1 MDCYAVSCAGIRLFM
16 KPAGRKSWVCRA
28 FQCCAI
34 ICNEFEW
41 ESKANF
47 CFGLIFA
54 PEQLKD
60 INYYILVCM
69 EHTNKTRV
77 LRASIVR
84 FFKTWFKHILQRYG
98 S

>member
-1 MDCYAVSCAGIRLFM
+1 MCGDPIVYEACGKEVVGMQSIPVLCGLSAMNL
-16 KPAGRKSWVCRA
+16 
-28 FQCCAI
+28 
-34 ICNEFEW
+34 NW

-84 FFKTWFKHILQRYG
+84 FFKTWFKHTLQRYG